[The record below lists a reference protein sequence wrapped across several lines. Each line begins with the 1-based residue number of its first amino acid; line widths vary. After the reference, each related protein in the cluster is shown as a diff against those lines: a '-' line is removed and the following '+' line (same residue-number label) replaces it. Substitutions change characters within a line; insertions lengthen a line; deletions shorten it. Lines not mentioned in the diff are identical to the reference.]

1 MIIETLHS
9 PQGSSVFVS
18 SLKSRDTLS
27 STLAQL
33 SNEHRELQFEVDE
46 TMKAIIG
53 KKGMKKK
60 KRSLVYATR
69 YYTSQ

>member
-9 PQGSSVFVS
+9 PQGSSVFIS

-33 SNEHRELQFEVDE
+33 SNEYRNLRFELDE
-46 TMKAIIG
+46 KMKALIS
-53 KKGMKKK
+53 KKDKVK
-60 KRSLVYATR
+60 KRR
-69 YYTSQ
+69 I